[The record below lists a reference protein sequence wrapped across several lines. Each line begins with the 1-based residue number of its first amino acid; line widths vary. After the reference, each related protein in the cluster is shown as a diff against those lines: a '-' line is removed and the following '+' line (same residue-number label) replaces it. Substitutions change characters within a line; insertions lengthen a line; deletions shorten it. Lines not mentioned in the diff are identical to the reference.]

1 MSSTAGRSSRWTTA
15 ARASGVALALA
26 LGLGACASSPEPPGP
41 APTTTEESQVTAAKV
56 APPAPVVPL
65 TWPLTGVVT
74 SEVAARPALAVK
86 IENSTVSRPQTG
98 LEHADMVWEEV
109 VEGGI
114 TRFVAVYHSQ
124 APEVVEPVRSV
135 RPMDPA
141 IVAPLRGLLAYS
153 GAQQPFIDAV
163 NAAGIQSVIMD
174 KGHAGFSRD
183 RRRAAPHNVIGNMA
197 AFWGQADGNRAVPP
211 PAQFKYARAAGK
223 GSAATAGTPA
233 NRLDVTLSRAQ
244 RTVWDWDA
252 GASVYVRSDGGSPAV
267 STAGVRLSATNVLLL
282 SVEMVNTPF
291 LDPSGAPVPETRLVA
306 SGTGVLAT
314 GGKSVPV
321 NWSKASVGDLLVL
334 TLGDGKPALLD
345 PGNTWIELV
354 PAGTG
359 SWAIG

>member
-26 LGLGACASSPEPPGP
+26 LGLGACASAEPPGP
-41 APTTTEESQVTAAKV
+41 APTTTTEAEVTAAKV
-56 APPAPVVPL
+56 APPEPVVPL

-74 SEVAARPALAVK
+74 QEVAARPALAVK

-98 LEHADMVWEEV
+98 LEQADMVWEEV

-153 GAQQPFIDAV
+153 GAQQPFIDRV
-163 NAAGIQSVIMD
+163 NAAGIQSIIMD

-183 RRRAAPHNVIGNMA
+183 RSRAAPHNVIGNMA
-197 AFWGQADGNRAVPP
+197 AFWAQADGNRAVPP
-211 PAQFKYARAAGK
+211 PAQFRYARAAGK

-233 NRLDVTLSRAQ
+233 NRLDITLSRAQ

-252 GASVYVRSDGGSPAV
+252 GSGTYLRSDGGTPAV
-267 STAGVRLSATNVLLL
+267 STAGARLSATNVLLL
-282 SVEMVNTPF
+282 SVEVVNTGF

-306 SGTGVLAT
+306 GTGVLVT

-321 NWSKASVGDLLVL
+321 NWSKASVGDLLVV
-334 TLGDGKPALLD
+334 TLADGKPALFD

-354 PAGTG
+354 PTGTG
-359 SWAIG
+359 SWGIG